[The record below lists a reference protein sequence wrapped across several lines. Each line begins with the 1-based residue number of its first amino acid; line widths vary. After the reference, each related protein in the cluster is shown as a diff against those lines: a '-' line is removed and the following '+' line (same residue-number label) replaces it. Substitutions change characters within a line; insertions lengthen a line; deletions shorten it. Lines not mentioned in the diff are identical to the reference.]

1 MFAIFVHPGQLTVP
15 ATPLLILTSAVS
27 HNNSPV
33 CQGSEIVS
41 CKVAFVNWDSI
52 TSFESILLPTGDILE
67 FDGMKHPLSSSFKN
81 AAGSEGTLYFSENI
95 LNGIFELSSGID
107 FMIESLDDLIHVVW
121 AEIDQSILYNE
132 LEPKSE
138 EPWSLTEAENTVQLQ
153 LWP

>member
-1 MFAIFVHPGQLTVP
+1 M
-15 ATPLLILTSAVS
+15 
-27 HNNSPV
+27 
-33 CQGSEIVS
+33 S
-41 CKVAFVNWDSI
+41 CKVAVVNWESI
-52 TSFESILLPTGDILE
+52 TSFESIILPTGDILE
-67 FDGMKHPLSSSFKN
+67 FDGMKDPLSSSYKN
-81 AAGSEGTLYFSENI
+81 AADSEGTLYFSENI